1 MKPDMSD
8 SPLTRSLV
16 LGSGGAQPGAALFG
30 GQEAG
35 LLGLLDLPLGHSI
48 YAIDL
53 DADAGRIALGTRGG
67 EVKVLSVPS
76 EPADRR
82 AEPVPTF
89 CQGSDLLAVCFLSG
103 SRIAA
108 ADVGGNCLVW
118 WPGESCEEPEAWPT
132 EDRCVC
138 ALRRL
143 PEGRVAGLCAGGGLL
158 VWEERTGRLLDA
170 RPSPAPEAGPALAV
184 LRYWPGHDVIVYPAH
199 GGYLAIWQPL
209 SGQFDTW
216 LAHNGGCCALMV
228 DAARLWTVGTED
240 ALLKAWEAPS
250 DSPCA
255 QYAAPLGVIAGQ
267 VHPGHEGRFLLVND
281 LGEAGIGEIDSD
293 SLRMARIFP
302 GSHYRTVA
310 AIPALQ
316 REEIRQ
322 TKRRQEARELLAQVE
337 NGISAG
343 GRGEDL
349 DGLHQRL
356 AELGFKSVALGLLA
370 RAAAGREDTVSEI
383 DIRRRLCRSLPQGDP
398 GAAEA
403 ILTLARL
410 LGRVWQPAE
419 ALAVCE
425 RAGLGANGD
434 REIAHWRKLADLL
447 AGEDWIVQAATPIP
461 VLLEAATL
469 LERPFTGLWVA
480 DALEAQPFVEGT
492 LRAEALVAKYEEIRQ
507 ERIHQQLPGA
517 RASEVWW
524 ISDRTVQR
532 HVTVLFADDPEA
544 APALLPAVHIQD
556 GPGGSEFVPVMIF
569 HAGLGIAPPAAREH
583 NARASA
589 TFPAACG
596 EDRLGLWP
604 PKVRS
609 AVRQALCRLQNRA
622 RSARAI

>member
-1 MKPDMSD
+1 MRPSMSD
-8 SPLTRSLV
+8 NPLMHSLV

-35 LLGLLDLPLGHSI
+35 LLGLLDLPVGHSV
-48 YAIDL
+48 YAADV
-53 DADAGRIALGTRGG
+53 DADAGRIALGTRAG
-67 EVKVLSVPS
+67 EVKVLSVPA

-89 CQGSDLLAVCFLSG
+89 CQGSDLLAVCFLSD

-108 ADVGGNCLVW
+108 TDVGGNCLVW
-118 WPGESCEEPEAWPT
+118 WPGDPSEEPEAWPT

-138 ALRRL
+138 ALQRL

-158 VWEERTGRLLDA
+158 IWEESSGRLLAA
-170 RPSPAPEAGPALAV
+170 RSSPVPDAGPALAV
-184 LRYWPGHDVIVYPAH
+184 LRYWPRHDLVVYPAH
-199 GGYLAIWQPL
+199 GGYLAMGHPL
-209 SGQFDTW
+209 RGHFDTW
-216 LAHNGGCCALMV
+216 PAHHGGCCALMV
-228 DAARLWTVGTED
+228 DTDRLWTFGMED
-240 ALLKAWEAPS
+240 TLLKAWDAPS

-255 QYAAPLGVIAGQ
+255 QYGAPLGVIAGQ
-267 VHPGHEGRFLLVND
+267 VHPGHEGQFLLVNE

-293 SLRMARIFP
+293 SLRMARVFP

-322 TKRRQEARELLAQVE
+322 ARHRQEARELLGQVR

-343 GRGEDL
+343 SPGDL
-349 DGLHQRL
+349 DGLHRRL
-356 AELGFKSVALGLLA
+356 AELGFRSVSLGLKA
-370 RAAAGREDTVSEI
+370 REAAGREDIVSEI
-383 DIRRRLCRSLPQGDP
+383 NIRRQLCRSLPQDDP

-403 ILTLARL
+403 TLALARL

-425 RAGLGANGD
+425 RAGLGANEDG
-434 REIAHWRKLADLL
+434 EITDWRKLADIL
-447 AGEDWIVQAATPIP
+447 AGRDWIIQTATPIP
-461 VLLEAATL
+461 VLIETAVL
-469 LERPFTGLWVA
+469 LERPFTGLWA
-480 DALEAQPFVEGT
+480 AEALEAQPFAEGT
-492 LRAEALVAKYEEIRQ
+492 LRAEALLVKYEEVRQ
-507 ERIHQQLPGA
+507 ERIHQQLPRA
-517 RASEVWW
+517 SASEVWW

-532 HVTVLFADDPEA
+532 YVTVLFADDPEA
-544 APALLPAVHIQD
+544 APALLPAVRIQD

-569 HAGLGIAPPAAREH
+569 HAGRGIAPSAAAEH
-583 NARASA
+583 NTRASA
-589 TFPAACG
+589 AFLAARR
-596 EDRLGLWP
+596 EDRIGVWP

-609 AVRQALCRLQNRA
+609 AVRHALCRLQNRA